1 MATHLSPE
9 ALELA
14 RQISLR
20 RGYLAARYPGT
31 PGLSLASWHR
41 QRNGVLKELSAL
53 EKQAIAAHG
62 SVSDLLVAA
71 GLPVRGDAVK
81 CLKDL
86 AHGEVIETIHCPCPR
101 CLAETAAAQAAQGAQ
116 HDLMVLAADCQ

>member
-1 MATHLSPE
+1 MTLSAE

-31 PGLSLASWHR
+31 KGLSLAGWHR
-41 QRNGVLKELSAL
+41 QRNAVLKELSAL

-62 SVSDLLVAA
+62 SVNALLTAA
-71 GLPVRGDAVK
+71 GLPVREEKVQ
-81 CLKDL
+81 CLNDL
-86 AHGEVIETIHCPCPR
+86 AHGEHVEAIHCPCPR
-101 CLAETAAAQAAQGAQ
+101 CLAETAAAQGAQ
-116 HDLMVLAADCQ
+116 HDLMVLAADSQ

>member
-1 MATHLSPE
+1 VTLSAE

-31 PGLSLASWHR
+31 KGLSLAGWHR

-71 GLPVRGDAVK
+71 GLPVRGEQIK
-81 CLKDL
+81 CLNDL
-86 AHGEVIETIHCPCPR
+86 AHDTPVEAIHCPCPP
-101 CLAETAAAQAAQGAQ
+101 CVAETAAAQGAQ
-116 HDLMVLAADCQ
+116 QEIMILAADSQ